1 MPPIPTSL
9 TDRRIVERNRKLA
22 AAIAAGHSPL
32 DDQIV
37 GTLAAQAAALLDVPG
52 PRVTQLLAE
61 LDAARAR
68 IAELEGSARDLVAS
82 ANLVHDSAAAIVDRA
97 PVDRFIALLND
108 ARKDA
113 DR

>member
-68 IAELEGSARDLVAS
+68 ITELEAEPRVCGATDGQYRCNIHRGHEGCHMTAINDHVVAS
-82 ANLVHDSAAAIVDRA
+82 W
-97 PVDRFIALLND
+97 
-108 ARKDA
+108 
-113 DR
+113 